1 MGNSNIKQHIETAE
15 KTGACQLCKLG
26 LKEFPEDIKK
36 LSKNLRT
43 LDLSENKIPSIP
55 PYIGGF
61 SLMKT
66 LSMNNNRIGSLPEEI
81 GNLKKLE
88 TLSLENNMLT
98 SLPVSFKNLSH
109 LRTLSLAGNG
119 FRSFPDVLSDL
130 KSLDAVDLSRNKMSE
145 IPGNVRICQVIELNL
160 NQNQISTLPESI
172 AEWPR
177 LKVLRLEENCLEIT
191 ALTPKI
197 MKESKIALFAVEGNV
212 FDMKMFTHID
222 GYDQYM
228 ERYTATKK
236 KFN

>member
-26 LKEFPEDIKK
+26 LKEFPEDVKK
-36 LSKNLRT
+36 LAKNLRT

-55 PYIGGF
+55 GYIGGF
-61 SLMKT
+61 SQIKT
-66 LSMNNNRIGSLPEEI
+66 LSMNHNRLDSLPEEI

-88 TLSLENNMLT
+88 TLSLEYNVLN
-98 SLPVSFKNLSH
+98 SLPASFKNLSH
-109 LRTLSLAGNG
+109 LRTLSLTGNG

-130 KSLDAVDLSRNKMSE
+130 KNLDAVDLSRNKVTE
-145 IPGNVRICQVIELNL
+145 IPGKVKTCQVIELNL
-160 NQNQISTLPESI
+160 NQNQISSLPECI
-172 AEWPR
+172 ADWPR

-197 MKESKIALFAVEGNV
+197 MKESQIALLAVEGNV
-212 FDMKMFTHID
+212 FDMKSFTHVD